1 MTYEEAFGWI
11 AENVEFDE
19 KETFDQFLSRVRES
33 FYSQALIDTL
43 LDGVTLDRTIGGKSV
58 AYQQTLEQ
66 FFKELRPNSS

>member
-19 KETFDQFLSRVRES
+19 NETFEQFLSRVRES

-43 LDGVTLDRTIGGKSV
+43 LNGVTLDRTIGGKSV

-66 FFKELRPNSS
+66 FFEELRPNSS